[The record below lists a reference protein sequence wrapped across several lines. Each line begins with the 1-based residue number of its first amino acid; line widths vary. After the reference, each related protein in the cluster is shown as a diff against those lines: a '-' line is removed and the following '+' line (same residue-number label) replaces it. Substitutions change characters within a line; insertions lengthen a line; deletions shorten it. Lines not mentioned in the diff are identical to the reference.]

1 MDRQA
6 EQFAV
11 RINFVFPTLGHAS
24 YCVKKPSK
32 TSLKHQRFIHFKT
45 DGLFQGA
52 HSFVTMSFFFNF
64 FFFLKLVWVGGKLFP
79 KWYLTSCHKLV
90 SVLSR
95 GLWEVVLHRPLG
107 RGEAKQQGRAQP
119 WCG

>member
-64 FFFLKLVWVGGKLFP
+64 FFFLKIG
-79 KWYLTSCHKLV
+79 
-90 SVLSR
+90 
-95 GLWEVVLHRPLG
+95 LG
-107 RGEAKQQGRAQP
+107 RWQTFP
-119 WCG
+119 